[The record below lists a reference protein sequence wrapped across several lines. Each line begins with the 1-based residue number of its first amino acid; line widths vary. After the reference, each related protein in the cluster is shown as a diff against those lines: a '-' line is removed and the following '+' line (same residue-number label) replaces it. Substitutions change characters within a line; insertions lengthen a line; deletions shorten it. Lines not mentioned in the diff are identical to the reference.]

1 MKDKY
6 FEILLKLITK
16 CKKTGD
22 VPVSALIVK
31 DNKIISKSYNERI
44 KKYKTTNHAEIIAL
58 EKANKKLKKY
68 YLYDCDMY
76 VTLKPC
82 EMCQKVINNARIRNV
97 FYLIDKPNYKK
108 EYSKTK
114 YNEFQSNLAE
124 KYTKIL
130 HDFFNNM
137 R

>member
-22 VPVSALIVK
+22 VPVSALIVE

-44 KKYKTTNHAEIIAL
+44 KKFKTTNHAEIIAL

-130 HDFFNNM
+130 HDFFNKM